1 MSGRYTLIS
10 NPARVFAE
18 FDVPQTEE
26 FPPRY
31 NIAPSQPI
39 AVIRHNPHPMPGAP
53 PPVKKGSSA
62 RAMPLGRR
70 ECALMRWGFIPGWMG
85 REKGRPLAMARAETV
100 DVKASF
106 KSAFKRRRCLM
117 PADGFYEWRGEAG
130 ARQPYYVRPIDGRL
144 IAFAAIWETA
154 MADNGSEADTV
165 AFLTVEAG
173 PDLARI
179 HHREPAVIDHDD
191 YALWLEAD
199 ERDAHQL
206 KPLLRARAAG
216 FWRAEPVSTAVNTPR
231 HDGPDLIKPVPAFK
245 MDLFE

>member
-10 NPARVFAE
+10 TSARVFSE
-18 FDVPQTEE
+18 FRLPQTEE

-31 NIAPSQPI
+31 NITPSQPI
-39 AVIRHNPHPMPGAP
+39 GVIRQAPIGP
-53 PPVKKGSSA
+53 PPGV
-62 RAMPLGRR
+62 R
-70 ECALMRWGFIPGWMG
+70 EFTLMRWGFIPAWMG

-100 DVKASF
+100 DQKASF

-130 ARQPYYVRPIDGRL
+130 ARQPYYVRPADGRL

-173 PDLARI
+173 PDLLHI
-179 HHREPAVIDHDD
+179 HHREPVVIDREN
-191 YALWLEAD
+191 YAQWLEAD

-206 KPLLRARAAG
+206 KPLLRARPKG
-216 FWRAEPVSTAVNTPR
+216 FWRADPVSTAVNSPR
-231 HDGPDLIKPVPAFK
+231 NDGPDLIQPVPAFK
-245 MDLFE
+245 ADLFE